1 MISIIKTI
9 IICATVVLCVGI
21 VVAGKDNSKKK

>member
-9 IICATVVLCVGI
+9 IICVTVVLCVGI
-21 VVAGKDNSKKK
+21 VVAGKDNNKKK